1 MKKLWILLFIALG
14 SLTVISCKVRH
25 SEPITGEE
33 LSIENERIANGEK
46 IYMAYCQKCHPA
58 GEGGLGPSIN
68 ANPAPGFI
76 KRFQVRHGLG
86 TMPSFGKE
94 EISNKDVRDMM
105 KYLKSLK
112 QYH

>member
-1 MKKLWILLFIALG
+1 MKKLWIKSFVVFALL
-14 SLTVISCKVRH
+14 SMISCKVRH
-25 SEPITGEE
+25 SEPVTGKEFLVE
-33 LSIENERIANGEK
+33 DDRVANGEI
-46 IYMAYCQKCHPA
+46 IYMAYCQNCHPG

-68 ANPAPGFI
+68 ANPAPSFI

-86 TMPSFGKE
+86 TMPSFKKA
-94 EISNKDVRDMM
+94 EISKKDLRDIT